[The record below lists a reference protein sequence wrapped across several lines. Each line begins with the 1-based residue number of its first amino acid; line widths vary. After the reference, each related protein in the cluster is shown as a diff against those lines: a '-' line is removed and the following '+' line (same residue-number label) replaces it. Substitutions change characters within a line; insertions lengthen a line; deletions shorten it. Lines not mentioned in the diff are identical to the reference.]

1 MAMALH
7 VAIHPTISLS
17 KPMML
22 PRIRLSSLA
31 SRCSNINIVPS
42 QSSSRWG
49 AGVAMSHHRW
59 LRHRHPCTCTTSL
72 ICRHPGNT
80 QLLFSSTTP
89 PRNDDKITSLIVDQI
104 KSFSIGSVAGVLGSL
119 AGMGGGFVMIPM
131 MTAAATSATVGRHSW
146 TGGLGL
152 NQHQAHGTSLF
163 AVGTTGLA
171 GALGYGIQ
179 LGGDSS
185 DCEVACADVD
195 DEREN
200 NSNDANDAASL
211 DGSISPTQPQRST
224 ASRESQQPTTNKG
237 LVELDT
243 AMALATTAMIT
254 ARLGAIASTSL
265 SERVLQ
271 RALGAFMICVA
282 PLVTG
287 KTYLAEWYTVR
298 QDEVDETGDRK
309 RIDDEFINTQCTV
322 EHEHNS
328 SNNDISEI
336 QQQLER
342 LLPAS
347 LIGMFSGFLSGM
359 FGVGGGSIVVPS
371 LVLTT
376 NMPYHSALGTSLCAM
391 VLPAMVGTF
400 THSKRGNVNW
410 RIAPMLAMGSAV
422 GAYFGGREIGLNID
436 EGVLRVGF
444 SCLMLVLGV
453 RTWKKGSR

>member
-1 MAMALH
+1 
-7 VAIHPTISLS
+7 
-17 KPMML
+17 MML
-22 PRIRLSSLA
+22 PRTWLSSLA
-31 SRCSNINIVPS
+31 SRCSYILPS
-42 QSSSRWG
+42 QLSQGGASVVLPHHRW
-49 AGVAMSHHRW
+49 RW
-59 LRHRHPCTCTTSL
+59 LRHPAAGLIYRHQGKKQS
-72 ICRHPGNT
+72 
-80 QLLFSSTTP
+80 FSSKTP
-89 PRNDDKITSLIVDQI
+89 SQNDEKITSLIADQI

-131 MTAAATSATVGRHSW
+131 MTAANATTTTSATAGRQSW
-146 TGGLGL
+146 TGMGGLGL

-179 LGGDSS
+179 LGGDIES
-185 DCEVACADVD
+185 EVAVV
-195 DEREN
+195 ERIEN
-200 NSNDANDAASL
+200 NRDDAADATSV
-211 DGSISPTQPQRST
+211 DGSISLTQSQRST
-224 ASRESQQPTTNKG
+224 ADIPPQQNQPHSPSQQPTATKG

-243 AMALATTAMIT
+243 AMALTATAMIT
-254 ARLGAIASTSL
+254 ARLGAIASSSL

-287 KTYLAEWYTVR
+287 KSYLEQWYAVR
-298 QDEVDETGDRK
+298 DEVDTGDIDHGLGNIDGTRK
-309 RIDDEFINTQCTV
+309 FS
-322 EHEHNS
+322 HN
-328 SNNDISEI
+328 NNISEI
-336 QQQLER
+336 QHQLER

-453 RTWKKGSR
+453 KTWRKGSR